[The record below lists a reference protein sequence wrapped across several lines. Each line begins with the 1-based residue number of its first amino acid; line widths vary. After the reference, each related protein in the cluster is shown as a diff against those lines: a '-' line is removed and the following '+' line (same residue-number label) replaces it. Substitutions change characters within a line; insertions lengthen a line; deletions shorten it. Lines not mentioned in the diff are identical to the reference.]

1 MTKETIIS
9 HTTIKQVKHF
19 HSLIDESKGDTSF
32 KRNTMNT
39 LLHNYKGYKYAMVVD
54 YLDWNDI
61 YLILT
66 DDDKQKESFLKSK
79 RFEEE
84 N

>member
-1 MTKETIIS
+1 MRAKETP
-9 HTTIKQVKHF
+9 HLK
-19 HSLIDESKGDTSF
+19 E
-32 KRNTMNT
+32 T
-39 LLHNYKGYKYAMVVD
+39 LWTHYYLHNYKGYKYAMVVD